1 MKKTPWRVSLKM
13 SATSRG
19 EVLAQA
25 RARYQKRGKE
35 GRSRLLDEVC
45 ALCGYERKYAIKVL
59 GGRRPIVGSA
69 RRRRGGSPARYGAAE
84 REVIKA
90 IWLTAE
96 QPCGKRLKAALGLW
110 LPHYEKR
117 HGALS
122 EALRSRVLEASAATL
137 DRLLAP
143 CRVSVGSRGRCGT
156 RPGTLLRSQIPIR
169 TEHWDVRGPG
179 FIEADTVAHCGESM
193 AGEFCWSITV
203 TDVHTQWTESRAVAN
218 RGQGAVLERIRQIEV
233 SLPFP
238 ILGFDTDNG
247 GEFINWHLSAY
258 FGKRNRPVHFT
269 RSRAYRKNDNARVEQ
284 KNWTHV
290 RQLVGYGRLEG
301 EGVAELLDAL
311 YREQWS
317 YFRNFFCPVMKHLRT
332 EIKGSRKRRL
342 YDKPATP
349 FERLKACGQVE
360 LAQITCLEKLLST
373 LDPFALKEKIE
384 QKLRAI
390 LRHEL
395 RPPRFERAA

>member
-1 MKKTPWRVSLKM
+1 M

-25 RARYQKRGKE
+25 RARYEKRGKE

-45 ALCGYERKYAIKVL
+45 VLCGYERKYAIKVL
-59 GGRRPIVGSA
+59 GGKRPIGGSGV
-69 RRRRGGSPARYGAAE
+69 RRGGSPARYGAAE

-96 QPCGKRLKAALGLW
+96 QPCGKRLKPTLELW
-110 LPHYEKR
+110 LPYHEKR
-117 HGALS
+117 NGALS

-137 DRLLAP
+137 DRLLVP
-143 CRVSVGSRGRCGT
+143 CRVSLGSRGRCGT

-169 TEHWDVRGPG
+169 TEHWDVSGPG

-193 AGEFCWSITV
+193 AGEFCWSITA
-203 TDVHTQWTESRAVAN
+203 TDVHTQWTETRAVPN
-218 RGQGAVLERIRQIEV
+218 RSQATVSARIAQIEA

-247 GEFINWHLSAY
+247 GEFLNWHLLAY
-258 FGKRNRPVHFT
+258 FGKRNKPVHFT

-301 EGVAELLDAL
+301 ERAAELLDAL
-311 YREQWS
+311 YRKEWS
-317 YFRNFFCPVMKHLRT
+317 WFRNFFCPVMKHLRT
-332 EIKGSRKRRL
+332 EIKGSRKRRI
-342 YDKPATP
+342 YDKAATP
-349 FERLKACGQVE
+349 FERLKASAAVAPEQM
-360 LAQITCLEKLLST
+360 ARLEKLRAT
-373 LDPFALKEKIE
+373 LDPFVLKEIIE

-390 LRHEL
+390 LRHQVRRSRL
-395 RPPRFERAA
+395 ERAA